1 MMRWQLGW
9 GCGADA
15 SVFDIAYPVARR
27 RILGPAVEIIV
38 IDILMAREIGVG
50 FGELLSCFLI

>member
-1 MMRWQLGW
+1 MMHWKLGW
-9 GCGADA
+9 GCIADA
-15 SVFDIAYPVARR
+15 IVVVIAYLIAAR

-38 IDILMAREIGVG
+38 VDILMAKEVDAG